1 MGENKLAVVG
11 GGLMGSGIA
20 EVAARRGI
28 TTVVTDISDEAAA
41 AAKGRVEK
49 SMGRS
54 IAKGKLAQEDADAAM
69 QLLTFSG
76 SIDAAA
82 DADIVIEA
90 ATENVEAKDALFRKL
105 GEIVQREDAILASNT
120 SSLQI
125 IRLGTAAGRPE
136 WTVGLHFFSPVPLM
150 KLVEVIPSLA
160 TVPEA
165 KERAF
170 AFVSGGLG
178 KEVIEAPDRP
188 GFVVNV
194 LLVPYMMSAIRLL
207 EGGHATAE
215 DIDKGMRLG
224 CGHPM
229 GPLELIDNIGLD
241 TVRGATLGMYNEFK
255 DPLYAPPPLLNRL
268 VDAGFLGKKTGRGFY
283 DYSA

>member
-49 SMGRS
+49 SMGRA

-69 QLLTFSG
+69 GLLTFSG

-90 ATENVEAKDALFRKL
+90 ATENADAKDALFRKL
-105 GEIVQREDAILASNT
+105 GEIVQRPDAILASNT

-136 WTVGLHFFSPVPLM
+136 
-150 KLVEVIPSLA
+150 
-160 TVPEA
+160 
-165 KERAF
+165 
-170 AFVSGGLG
+170 
-178 KEVIEAPDRP
+178 
-188 GFVVNV
+188 
-194 LLVPYMMSAIRLL
+194 
-207 EGGHATAE
+207 
-215 DIDKGMRLG
+215 
-224 CGHPM
+224 
-229 GPLELIDNIGLD
+229 
-241 TVRGATLGMYNEFK
+241 
-255 DPLYAPPPLLNRL
+255 
-268 VDAGFLGKKTGRGFY
+268 
-283 DYSA
+283 